1 MDESTKKPLQTP
13 QDESSRSENTV
24 LPETT
29 PLLALD
35 DEFFSE
41 EVLRENRPVDNPMTE
56 APEPDAVPAPADPM
70 LSESLLGD
78 PLTLLE
84 PAGPPLAQTPPPIQP
99 PREAD
104 ATPVANVMAAAS
116 PGGTTAPEAPPA
128 RPMSAQDMAP
138 VHATPREARIPETT
152 RPLRYAPFVL
162 ECGSGRY
169 LLAADRF
176 QPLDEDEAPPFWH
189 TLITDFHT
197 APGPGV
203 ILVETAPK
211 YAHVLAQR
219 TLQRNGELTDDLELH
234 VLAKRRVAV
243 QTSLA
248 YQLVPKQ
255 HRARL
260 DTLSERS
267 HAGFLL
273 HDSATLLQG
282 LIRSWPKGQTV
293 ALLFHLPLAL
303 VLMAGH
309 NGAILWS
316 RRFALASDEGADFA
330 SSVDAAMHDMRQAAR
345 EQGFDLDSTVWIE
358 GWSQHA
364 IQPPDQSRTMN
375 VLPVRA
381 LRFDGQTWFTALPD
395 LLGRLDN
402 GTAFTPL
409 AERTLA
415 RLQPWEKW
423 LWTGSLAASL
433 FLGGAGWWLGGTAQR
448 IETHRDSLRVE
459 KTTLQGT
466 LDELTAANQFPDQ
479 DRTVLAEAMETAQTI
494 ENARSAPPAAL
505 LWNTVARL
513 RPRSCRLQ
521 ALEINHS
528 PRLVRLRLE
537 GSIELGLTQAQAV
550 YTDFL
555 EALNRA
561 GLRVVQQEFRLDLDT
576 NFFSLLLEKGAEE

>member
-1 MDESTKKPLQTP
+1 
-13 QDESSRSENTV
+13 
-24 LPETT
+24 
-29 PLLALD
+29 
-35 DEFFSE
+35 
-41 EVLRENRPVDNPMTE
+41 
-56 APEPDAVPAPADPM
+56 
-70 LSESLLGD
+70 
-78 PLTLLE
+78 
-84 PAGPPLAQTPPPIQP
+84 
-99 PREAD
+99 
-104 ATPVANVMAAAS
+104 
-116 PGGTTAPEAPPA
+116 
-128 RPMSAQDMAP
+128 
-138 VHATPREARIPETT
+138 
-152 RPLRYAPFVL
+152 
-162 ECGSGRY
+162 
-169 LLAADRF
+169 
-176 QPLDEDEAPPFWH
+176 
-189 TLITDFHT
+189 
-197 APGPGV
+197 
-203 ILVETAPK
+203 
-211 YAHVLAQR
+211 
-219 TLQRNGELTDDLELH
+219 
-234 VLAKRRVAV
+234 
-243 QTSLA
+243 
-248 YQLVPKQ
+248 
-255 HRARL
+255 
-260 DTLSERS
+260 
-267 HAGFLL
+267 
-273 HDSATLLQG
+273 
-282 LIRSWPKGQTV
+282 
-293 ALLFHLPLAL
+293 
-303 VLMAGH
+303 
-309 NGAILWS
+309 
-316 RRFALASDEGADFA
+316 
-330 SSVDAAMHDMRQAAR
+330 
-345 EQGFDLDSTVWIE
+345 
-358 GWSQHA
+358 
-364 IQPPDQSRTMN
+364 MN